1 MATKAKINKTA
12 QQINTILTKADNI
25 VTDGN
30 GEKYLGDDGAY
41 HNIPSGSGNAG
52 TSIDDTAT
60 SQSTTWSSSKIASEI
75 SSAIGTALGGD
86 Y

>member
-25 VTDGN
+25 VVDGN
-30 GEKYLGDDGAY
+30 GEKYLGDDGNY
-41 HNIPSGSGNAG
+41 HNIPAGNAG
-52 TSIDDTAT
+52 TSIDDTTTTNA
-60 SQSTTWSSSKIASEI
+60 STWSSEKIASEI